1 MLIQSVSYLF
11 KFQGR
16 RKFNFWALPL
26 PLYVLYHFRSIAAT
40 RSRRGAPEVP
50 RGAPCRGAVT
60 CTSRSK
66 VQTPHIL
73 IEFLAST
80 CSKSLYQPGNSCLP
94 SAFDSRCQDLVL
106 LENRCQ
112 MFFDHYFEFCPRQ
125 PWPNLV
131 NVGETLL
138 IRFFPQNWKTHHFL
152 IPVACLCLFV
162 SRGISFLSSWLDLKS
177 CPI

>member
-1 MLIQSVSYLF
+1 MHGGQSFVRWPAL
-11 KFQGR
+11 R
-16 RKFNFWALPL
+16 RCVKIHHVTDHADSEC
-26 PLYVLYHFRSIAAT
+26 VLLVQIPGPKKVQLLGPSTAT
-40 RSRRGAPEVP
+40 VCAISFSVHCCYTCRRGAPEVP

-125 PWPNLV
+125 P
-131 NVGETLL
+131 
-138 IRFFPQNWKTHHFL
+138 
-152 IPVACLCLFV
+152 
-162 SRGISFLSSWLDLKS
+162 
-177 CPI
+177 